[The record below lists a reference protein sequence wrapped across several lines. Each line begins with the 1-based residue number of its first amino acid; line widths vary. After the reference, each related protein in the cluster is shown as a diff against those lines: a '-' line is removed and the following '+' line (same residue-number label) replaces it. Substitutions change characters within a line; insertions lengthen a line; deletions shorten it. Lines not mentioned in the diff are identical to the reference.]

1 MKLSQGKLA
10 LLVLFVL
17 VSTSGCSVIN
27 RIRAKNELNEA
38 ARAYHAGKFAEA
50 EQHSK
55 RSLDL
60 DPEQKNAPTFI
71 ARSIHAQYRPG
82 VDTPQNKQK
91 ATDAVAAYKRIL
103 EKNPTDEESYKAIA
117 ALYGAVDEAQ
127 QRQWIMQRASDDKM
141 AKEKRAEAY
150 TILASKDWNCSYT
163 ITEQPTS
170 KKTEMKDG
178 KPVIVFQKPK
188 EQKDFDNAKQCVTRG
203 MEEAEKA
210 ISYDP
215 NNDAAW
221 SFKTNL
227 LLESAKLAE
236 MDGDQNKKADFT
248 KQAEASQKRTTELT
262 LENQKR
268 KDEEEKKKAA
278 QKPQQ
283 PSS

>member
-1 MKLSQGKLA
+1 MKLSQAKLV

-17 VSTSGCSVIN
+17 VSTSGCGVIN

-38 ARAYHAGKFAEA
+38 ARAYKAGKFAEA

-55 RSLDL
+55 KALEL
-60 DPEQKNAPTFI
+60 DPEQKTAPIFI
-71 ARSIHAQYRPG
+71 ARSIHQQYRPG

-91 ATDAVAAYKRIL
+91 AIDAIEAYKKIL
-103 EKNPTDEESYKAIA
+103 EKNPADEDAYRAIA
-117 ALYGAVDEAQ
+117 ALYGVTDENL
-127 QRQWIMQRASDDKM
+127 QRQWIMKRASDESI

-163 ITEQPTS
+163 ITEQPCS
-170 KKTEMKDG
+170 KTTTTKDG

-188 EQKDFDNAKQCVTRG
+188 EAKDLETIRQCIARG

-210 ISYDP
+210 ISYDA

-236 MDGDQNKKADFT
+236 MEGNQDKKAEYT
-248 KQAEASQKRTTELT
+248 KLAEEAQKRTTELT
-262 LENQKR
+262 QENQKK
-268 KDEEEKKKAA
+268 KDEEEKKKAT

-283 PSS
+283 PAG

>member
-17 VSTSGCSVIN
+17 VSTSGCGVIN

-38 ARAYHAGKFAEA
+38 ARAYKAGKFAEA

-55 RSLDL
+55 RALDL
-60 DPEQKNAPTFI
+60 DPEQKTAPTFI

-91 ATDAVAAYKRIL
+91 ATDAVEAYKRIL
-103 EKNPTDEESYKAIA
+103 EKNPSDEEAYKAIA
-117 ALYGAVDEAQ
+117 ALYGAVDENQ
-127 QRQWIMQRASDDKM
+127 QRQWIMQRASDDKI

-163 ITEQPTS
+163 ITEQPS
-170 KKTEMKDG
+170 NKKTEMKDG

-188 EQKDFDNAKQCVTRG
+188 EQKDLDSAQQCVARG

-210 ISYDP
+210 IGYDP

-236 MDGDQNKKADFT
+236 MNGDQNKKMEFT
-248 KQAEASQKRTTELT
+248 KQAEAAQKRTTELS
-262 LENQKR
+262 EQNQKR

-283 PSS
+283 PAS